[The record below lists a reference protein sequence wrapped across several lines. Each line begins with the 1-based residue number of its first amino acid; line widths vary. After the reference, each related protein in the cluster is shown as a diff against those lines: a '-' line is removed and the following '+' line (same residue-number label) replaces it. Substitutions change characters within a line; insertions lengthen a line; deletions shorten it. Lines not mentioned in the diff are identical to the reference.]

1 VAELFHI
8 TERAPWDAARERG
21 AYEMSTRGRS
31 LRDEG
36 FVHCSTRTQLPAVAE
51 ALYGDVDPAG
61 LVVLCIDGDRLTAP
75 VRYEAPT
82 PAEER
87 YPHVYGPIP
96 VDAVVRVEP
105 WVDWPANAPEA
116 NH

>member
-1 VAELFHI
+1 MTELFHI
-8 TERAPWDAARERG
+8 TEREFWEAARERG
-21 AYEMSTRGRS
+21 AYEMSTRDRT
-31 LRDEG
+31 LAAEG

-51 ALYGDVDPAG
+51 ALYGDRDPET
-61 LVVLCIDGDRLTAP
+61 LVVLCIDAARLSAP

-82 PAEER
+82 PGDDR

-105 WVDWPANAPEA
+105 WADWPTGAR
-116 NH
+116 